1 MECYL
6 LGAFNIV
13 SFVLGY
19 LYCHYRISTNTTI
32 SYRQKNNN
40 NRETSQNNQI
50 KIDIDESKFV
60 LGIDTSNMEK
70 KYDSLG
76 SVSHSNDSIN
86 NSISKLKQL
95 KR

>member
-32 SYRQKNNN
+32 NYGQKNN
-40 NRETSQNNQI
+40 NRETSQNNQT

-76 SVSHSNDSIN
+76 NISHSNDSIN
-86 NSISKLKQL
+86 NSISKLQQL

>member
-32 SYRQKNNN
+32 NYRQKNDNK
-40 NRETSQNNQI
+40 EISQNNQT

-76 SVSHSNDSIN
+76 SVSQSNDSIN
-86 NSISKLKQL
+86 NSISKLQQL

>member
-6 LGAFNIV
+6 LAGFNIV
-13 SFVLGY
+13 SFLLGY
-19 LYCHYRISTNTTI
+19 LYCHYRISTTTDI
-32 SYRQKNNN
+32 KQKSNNKTTDPN
-40 NRETSQNNQI
+40 IQT

-60 LGIDTSNMEK
+60 LGIDTSKMEK

-76 SVSHSNDSIN
+76 NVSQSNDSIN
-86 NSISKLKQL
+86 NSISKLQQL